1 MLLERNSVSSGM
13 LVRAKDGS
21 RLGRVYAS
29 DWDRLWI
36 RPRFRKTP
44 VYTVPLSAVRSL
56 KRGDV
61 VLRGGSELLQPIAP
75 GEKTIPL
82 ISVRPLSLEEQ
93 HALSAST
100 T

>member
-1 MLLERNSVSSGM
+1 M
-13 LVRAKDGS
+13 LVRASDGS

-29 DWDRLWI
+29 DWDRVWI

-44 VYTVPLSAVRSL
+44 QYSVPIKAVRSL

-61 VLRGGSELLQPIAP
+61 ILRGGSELLEPIASAP
-75 GEKTIPL
+75 ENVPL

-93 HALSAST
+93 HAMRAE
-100 T
+100 